1 MKIFNRELI
10 RFFPREAVKF
20 AKQYFKGNKIN
31 ACEVGVYFGEH
42 ARSMNNELNIEN
54 LYLIDPYTEY
64 GDEKTQE
71 HLNKA
76 KETAHR
82 TNRKGNEV
90 WIENISYGATLNL
103 LPLNFLY
110 IDANHEY
117 DAVKRDLQI
126 YYPFVKKG
134 GIIAGHD
141 IQGEGVS
148 KAVLEFANKN
158 KLTIQFGD
166 RRDWWIIKGYSR

>member
-1 MKIFNRELI
+1 MKILNRELI

-20 AKQYFKGNKIN
+20 AKQYFKGKKIN

-42 ARSMNNELNIEN
+42 ARSMNKELNIKN
-54 LYLIDPYTEY
+54 LYLIDPYIEY

-90 WIENISYGATLNL
+90 WIENISYETTLNL
-103 LPLNFLY
+103 LPLDFLY

-141 IQGEGVS
+141 IQYKGVS
-148 KAVLEFANKN
+148 DAVIEFCLDNN
-158 KLTIQFGD
+158 MDLHIGD
-166 RRDWWIIKGYSR
+166 RRDFWFIKK